1 MQYIDYMS
9 NFSWSK
15 KAFVKDV
22 IQLDELVVIQDRKH
36 WNKKMRY
43 ILQSQDL
50 SFPYFLSRNSY
61 YFCVLVFTGT
71 GLIFSTVAGTM
82 LCSGFRVKAEAVSH
96 WCFHCCW
103 AMPTQNQDI
112 SSSHVA
118 LAARRLGCTKYCEG
132 TQPGQLIWAGQR
144 VPCIGTK
151 ARRKEAGKCLWEW
164 RCLYSQKTPRY
175 EEHCFPRTGCTPACW
190 FKVLNRFPMLP
201 CLHTQLLLYLANF
214 FQHKK
219 LTRI

>member
-1 MQYIDYMS
+1 MFAFHFPMQYIDYMS

-22 IQLDELVVIQDRKH
+22 IQLDELVVIQDRTH

-103 AMPTQNQDI
+103 AMPTQNQGHI
-112 SSSHVA
+112 FFPRCPSS
-118 LAARRLGCTKYCEG
+118 
-132 TQPGQLIWAGQR
+132 
-144 VPCIGTK
+144 
-151 ARRKEAGKCLWEW
+151 KEAGM
-164 RCLYSQKTPRY
+164 
-175 EEHCFPRTGCTPACW
+175 H
-190 FKVLNRFPMLP
+190 KVLWGDTARTADLSWPKGAMHRNKSQEKRGREVPLGVTVFILP
-201 CLHTQLLLYLANF
+201 KNC
-214 FQHKK
+214 
-219 LTRI
+219 

>member
-1 MQYIDYMS
+1 MFAFHFPMQYIDYMS

-96 WCFHCCW
+96 GCFHCCW
-103 AMPTQNQDI
+103 AMPTQNQGHI
-112 SSSHVA
+112 FFPRCPSS
-118 LAARRLGCTKYCEG
+118 
-132 TQPGQLIWAGQR
+132 
-144 VPCIGTK
+144 
-151 ARRKEAGKCLWEW
+151 KEAGMHKVLWRDTARTADLSWPKGVMHRNKSQEKRGRKSAFGSDGVYTPKKLLDMRSTAFLELAEYQPADSKNW
-164 RCLYSQKTPRY
+164 MGSLRCLACTHSF
-175 EEHCFPRTGCTPACW
+175 CFT
-190 FKVLNRFPMLP
+190 
-201 CLHTQLLLYLANF
+201 
-214 FQHKK
+214 
-219 LTRI
+219 